1 MTEFAKEMVGYA
13 GGVLSSISFLP
24 QVIKIWRT
32 RSAKDLS
39 MLTLLFLNGNI
50 SLWLTYGI
58 LIGSTPLWLTNAIVL
73 AMVLCLIYFKIIFKG
88 GKENE

>member
-39 MLTLLFLNGNI
+39 MLTLLFLTGNI

>member
-13 GGVLSSISFLP
+13 GGVLSSVSFLP
-24 QVIKIWRT
+24 QVIKIWKT
-32 RSAKDLS
+32 KSAKDLS
-39 MLTLLFLNGNI
+39 MLTLMFLTGNV

-73 AMVLCLIYFKIIFKG
+73 AMVLCMIYFKIIFKKG
-88 GKENE
+88 NES